1 MMMWKTLP
9 NRDRRAS
16 AAAAPSPC
24 ALERKPSPVPGE
36 GRRAGIILPAGS
48 RAVMDAALPVRDG
61 AGSGEFNLS
70 RYGRG
75 GEPKRAGE
83 GAEPELLRTAVDPA

>member
-1 MMMWKTLP
+1 MMMWNSLP
-9 NRDRRAS
+9 NGDRRAA

-36 GRRAGIILPAGS
+36 GRKAGIILPAGS

-61 AGSGEFNLS
+61 AGSGELNLCRS
-70 RYGRG
+70 GRG
-75 GEPKRAGE
+75 GEPEGAGR
-83 GAEPELLRTAVDPA
+83 GAEPKPLRTAVGAA